1 MCTCIALVVTGKY
14 FFLFTTYTLQQ
25 CTFMSAYTVL
35 DGDTVQIEGRHFAGN
50 RFTQAANS
58 SKEI

>member
-1 MCTCIALVVTGKY
+1 
-14 FFLFTTYTLQQ
+14 
-25 CTFMSAYTVL
+25 MSAYTVL

-58 SKEI
+58 SKEIWAPEGFWTCPILTYLSRAAITKSESEH